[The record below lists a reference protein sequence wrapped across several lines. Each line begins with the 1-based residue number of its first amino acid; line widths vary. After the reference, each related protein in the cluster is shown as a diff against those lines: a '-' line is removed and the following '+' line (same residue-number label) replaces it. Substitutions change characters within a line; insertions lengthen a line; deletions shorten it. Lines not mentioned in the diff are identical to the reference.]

1 MAALARLSHALDR
14 AALAMCDDREDDDH
28 RIQAYLV
35 ELAGVEQEA
44 LAVALSYALRRRELA
59 GPGARLDR
67 AVSVLAGALRTMV
80 AGA

>member
-1 MAALARLSHALDR
+1 MAALAQLSHALDR
-14 AALAMCDDREDDDH
+14 VALALCDDNDDDDG

-35 ELAGVEQEA
+35 ELADGEPEA

-67 AVSVLAGALRTMV
+67 AVSMLAGALRRMV
-80 AGA
+80 SGA